1 MGLGLG
7 VRGSKGR
14 AFWNWQSE
22 SAFRYSRVKSG
33 GGTYLVR
40 VRVRV
45 RTRARA
51 RARTRAGTRASV
63 RVRVRVKVEWRVV
76 RGRT

>member
-1 MGLGLG
+1 MLVSRLELGLG

-40 VRVRV
+40 VRIRV
-45 RTRARA
+45 RTSARARA
-51 RARTRAGTRASV
+51 RARVRAGTRASV
-63 RVRVRVKVEWRVV
+63 MVRKKVEW
-76 RGRT
+76 

>member
-40 VRVRV
+40 VRVR
-45 RTRARA
+45 TRPRA

-63 RVRVRVKVEWRVV
+63 MVRVRVKVAWRVV